1 MEERS
6 ISVEIAGR
14 AYPLSVQPHEE
25 ANVRQAASE
34 INESIDRFKGNYPL
48 TDKQDLLA
56 MAALEVVTRAL
67 NSARAQELAEV
78 SAAVGE
84 LEALLAPARPG
95 S

>member
-1 MEERS
+1 MDERS

-25 ANVRQAASE
+25 EHVHLAARE
-34 INESIDRFKGNYPL
+34 INESMTRFKENYPL

-56 MAALEVVTRAL
+56 MAALEVATRAF
-67 NSARAQELAEV
+67 SSQRSQELAEV
-78 SAAVGE
+78 AAAVGE
-84 LEALLAPARPG
+84 LEVLLAPARRG